1 MGEKNCIIAFEKKKK
16 CLMPLKL
23 KWKFRNEAMIN
34 SHECG
39 DNFIFPTRWQ
49 PHGCSGCERTYFLNL
64 FEKMLQKIVER
75 ILKIRYRL
83 FDINLF
89 AMFEIVFSFK
99 SNLTHV
105 SNT

>member
-1 MGEKNCIIAFEKKKK
+1 
-16 CLMPLKL
+16 MPLKL

-75 ILKIRYRL
+75 ILKMLREKKIMPTRNTMSFIRHL
-83 FDINLF
+83 FICR
-89 AMFEIVFSFK
+89 V
-99 SNLTHV
+99 
-105 SNT
+105 